1 MPTTKERLQQL
12 LEEQTKQK
20 ETNLANANANAGAIF
35 VLQQLIA
42 EENEKEVKK
51 EK

>member
-1 MPTTKERLQQL
+1 MQTTKERLEQL

-20 ETNLANANANAGAIF
+20 EINIANANVNAGAIF

-42 EENEKEVKK
+42 EENNLEVEKKD
-51 EK
+51 